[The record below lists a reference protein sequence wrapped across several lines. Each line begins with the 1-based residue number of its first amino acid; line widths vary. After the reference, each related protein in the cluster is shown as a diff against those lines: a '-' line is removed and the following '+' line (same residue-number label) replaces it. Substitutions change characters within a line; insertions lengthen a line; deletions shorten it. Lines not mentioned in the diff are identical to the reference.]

1 MDAQSSMQGPCTL
14 ADNLICFQGNY
25 GFFDKQ
31 THGLQKKYE
40 AGTSDRQTT
49 PQLQRAFTGTQWE
62 Y

>member
-40 AGTSDRQTT
+40 AGMSDRQTT
-49 PQLQRAFTGTQWE
+49 PQL
-62 Y
+62 